1 MQKPSKGDFVMIAP
15 DRVAFTIF
23 GLDVMWYGL
32 LIGGGFLLAALIA
45 YKRAPKHGIK
55 PDFILDLVLWM
66 VPAAIIGARA
76 YYVIFSWE
84 DFSGDWSKIFD
95 VRSGGLA
102 IHGGLILCFLV
113 GYFVCRHCKQSF
125 IATADLAAVVIPL
138 AQAIGR
144 WGNFFNEEAHG
155 GPTDLPWAQIIN
167 GVGYHPTFLYESI
180 WCFLLFLFLLWFDN
194 HRRSFDGQIIC
205 LYMMLYSVERFFV
218 EGLRTDSLMI
228 GPLRQAQV
236 ISIVLFAAGLVLY
249 FVLKKRHEK
258 IDKNDKEII

>member
-55 PDFILDLVLWM
+55 PDFILDLVIWM
-66 VPAAIIGARA
+66 VPAAIIGARV
-76 YYVIFSWE
+76 YYVILSWE